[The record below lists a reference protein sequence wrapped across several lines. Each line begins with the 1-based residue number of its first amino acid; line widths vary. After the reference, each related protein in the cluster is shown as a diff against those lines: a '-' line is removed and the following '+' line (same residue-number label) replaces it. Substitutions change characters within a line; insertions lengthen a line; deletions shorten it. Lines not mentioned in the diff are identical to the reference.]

1 MKLLQINKNATLK
14 RCHSLFLLNEAAECV
29 GCGIRAA
36 SPANTE
42 IQIFV
47 RTLTGKTIPLEV
59 EPSDTIE
66 NVKAKICTLSH
77 SFNIQKES
85 TLHLVLRL
93 RGGLIEPSLRQLT
106 QKYNGGKVICRKCHT
121 HLHPCTVR
129 YSKRN
134 VAIPTT
140 CAPRR
145 RSNKAPTL
153 LLQPIGQPPA

>member
-106 QKYNGGKVICRKCHT
+106 QKYKCDKMICCKY
-121 HLHPCTVR
+121 
-129 YSKRN
+129 YSWFCQLPQE
-134 VAIPTT
+134 VWPHQQ
-140 CAPRR
+140 PV
-145 RSNKAPTL
+145 
-153 LLQPIGQPPA
+153 LQGEG